1 MEEYFTADYL
11 GVVLVGVLGGVV
23 DQPVEV
29 VGLEE
34 GHFLVPV
41 LALAVPVLVPVLA
54 GVEQDVAKNFVTVV
68 TFAIRGD

>member
-41 LALAVPVLVPVLA
+41 LVPVLA

>member
-34 GHFLVPV
+34 GHFLVPC
-41 LALAVPVLVPVLA
+41 ACACA
-54 GVEQDVAKNFVTVV
+54 GGGGAGCSKELRHSCHLCNPRRL
-68 TFAIRGD
+68 I

>member
-11 GVVLVGVLGGVV
+11 GVVLAGVLVGVV
-23 DQPVEV
+23 DQRVEV

-34 GHFLVPV
+34 GHFRVPV
-41 LALAVPVLVPVLA
+41 LALAVPVPVPVLA
-54 GVEQDVAKNFVTVV
+54 VVEQDVAKNFVTVV